1 MIPASVIIVTKNEEK
16 NIAKCL
22 TKLSRFDDLWVIDSD
37 SQDKTVEIA
46 KNFPV
51 TVQNFQ
57 WNKHYPKKRQYCLD
71 TLPLKNDWVFF
82 VDADESI
89 PDALIDEIENLLSSN
104 PTEAGYFINGRYCIH
119 QKILKFGFHNKKIV
133 LLHRGRMEF
142 PAVDDL
148 DIPGMGEI
156 EGHYQP
162 VLKENAKRL
171 KIGTLKN
178 FMIHGTLDDM
188 RGWSFRH
195 EKYARWE
202 VGMNKK
208 GAWPEDPIAW
218 REFVKSTIRRSRF
231 RPQIV
236 FLGVYLL
243 KLGFLDGRNGLF
255 WAKQRYKYLKK
266 INSLSKYFIFHKY
279 FY

>member
-104 PTEAGYFINGRYCIH
+104 PTEAGYFINGR
-119 QKILKFGFHNKKIV
+119 
-133 LLHRGRMEF
+133 
-142 PAVDDL
+142 
-148 DIPGMGEI
+148 
-156 EGHYQP
+156 
-162 VLKENAKRL
+162 
-171 KIGTLKN
+171 
-178 FMIHGTLDDM
+178 
-188 RGWSFRH
+188 
-195 EKYARWE
+195 
-202 VGMNKK
+202 
-208 GAWPEDPIAW
+208 
-218 REFVKSTIRRSRF
+218 
-231 RPQIV
+231 
-236 FLGVYLL
+236 
-243 KLGFLDGRNGLF
+243 
-255 WAKQRYKYLKK
+255 
-266 INSLSKYFIFHKY
+266 LSHPL
-279 FY
+279 